1 MHPFPLQLFVAKP
14 SLEDHVAEE
23 DLMSSAASSR
33 RESYCSS
40 DGDQLRRR
48 SSTSDVL
55 RFRQRMRQTST
66 HESHEEIVD
75 PVEDS
80 KGDAK
85 SKNVSE
91 PEITIT
97 AASDASGGSSDAH
110 STATQSSRSAEEVM
124 VVAGKSSL
132 ASNLETNGA
141 EPRPRPDEPPT
152 KTTVNMNNSLI
163 ENVTYD
169 L

>member
-1 MHPFPLQLFVAKP
+1 
-14 SLEDHVAEE
+14 
-23 DLMSSAASSR
+23 MSSAASSR

-80 KGDAK
+80 RGDAR

-97 AASDASGGSSDAH
+97 AASDASGESSDAH
-110 STATQSSRSAEEVM
+110 STVTQTSRSSEEVTAM
-124 VVAGKSSL
+124 AGKSPL
-132 ASNLETNGA
+132 ASNLKTNNA
-141 EPRPRPDEPPT
+141 ESGSRPNKPPT
-152 KTTVNMNNSLI
+152 KTMNNSI

>member
-91 PEITIT
+91 PEITFNSLFKR
-97 AASDASGGSSDAH
+97 ACEGDPW
-110 STATQSSRSAEEVM
+110 RSAF
-124 VVAGKSSL
+124 KLLQHSL
-132 ASNLETNGA
+132 TFQYTHL
-141 EPRPRPDEPPT
+141 RD
-152 KTTVNMNNSLI
+152 
-163 ENVTYD
+163 
-169 L
+169 